1 MQDKSQHFSD
11 ERRAGTDRRCW
22 ECKIE
27 FPYIDSHGTLVT
39 EDRRK
44 QQRRETFRG
53 QVKSVKSK

>member
-1 MQDKSQHFSD
+1 MQDKSQQFSN
-11 ERRAGTDRRCW
+11 ERRSGTDRRYW

-44 QQRRETFRG
+44 QQRRETLRG
-53 QVKSVKSK
+53 QVKTIKAK